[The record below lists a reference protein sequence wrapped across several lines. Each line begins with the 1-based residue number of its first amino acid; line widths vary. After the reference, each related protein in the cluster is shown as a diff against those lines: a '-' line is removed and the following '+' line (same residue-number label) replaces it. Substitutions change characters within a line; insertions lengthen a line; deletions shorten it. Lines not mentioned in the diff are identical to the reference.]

1 MRQYIF
7 SKTAVCL
14 VLFVILLTFG
24 FDYFLNLKTSH
35 SLYENALFIL
45 SFLSI
50 MMFILMSLGLYY
62 GLKLKDNIG
71 KLTNHI
77 DMKKLPDFSGGTQ
90 DISIAMES
98 LGGIA
103 EGMGGF
109 VFAIL
114 AALVFIMIGWALIL
128 VSWFLIIFMMAIL
141 YWIFFRAM
149 RLVLKYSIVCK
160 GNLVRSLQYSAFY
173 TFLYMA
179 WFYGVVFSIHYLK

>member
-7 SKTAVCL
+7 SKTAACL
-14 VLFVILLTFG
+14 VLLVILLTFV

-62 GLKLKDNIG
+62 GLKLKDNVG

-77 DMKKLPDFSGGTQ
+77 DMKKLPDFRGGAP
-90 DISIAMES
+90 DISIAIES
-98 LGGIA
+98 LGGFA
-103 EGMGGF
+103 EGVGGF
-109 VFAIL
+109 IFAIL
-114 AALVFIMIGWALIL
+114 AAFIFIMIGWALIL

-149 RLVLKYSIVCK
+149 RLVLQYSMICK

-179 WFYGVVFSIHYLK
+179 WLYGVIFSIHYLK